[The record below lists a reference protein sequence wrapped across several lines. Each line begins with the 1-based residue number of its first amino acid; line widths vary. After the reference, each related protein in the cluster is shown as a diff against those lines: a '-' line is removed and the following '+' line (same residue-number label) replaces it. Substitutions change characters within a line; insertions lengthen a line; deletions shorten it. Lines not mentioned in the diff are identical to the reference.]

1 MVRLLTSVALAA
13 LLAASQG
20 ILLRG
25 RSDDVPGAVPV
36 SEVGCCV
43 FGCGRL
49 LEVSISSATADAI
62 GLRRVLCPPAP
73 AVDDSAQVMSGT
85 ARVQGCLCGVT
96 KSGSCISCPIPSA
109 KEAAPASAADDAVKS
124 TVGAARVQGCQC
136 GAQKCGGLQTSTSE
150 GDTGRQR

>member
-73 AVDDSAQVMSGT
+73 A
-85 ARVQGCLCGVT
+85 
-96 KSGSCISCPIPSA
+96 
-109 KEAAPASAADDAVKS
+109 ADDAV
-124 TVGAARVQGCQC
+124 AARVQGCPC
-136 GAQKCGGLQTSTSE
+136 GTQKSGMCIPCFEAQAPAADDAVAARIQGCPCGTQKSGMCIPCFEAAPVEAKSAKSAKRAT
-150 GDTGRQR
+150 

>member
-73 AVDDSAQVMSGT
+73 A
-85 ARVQGCLCGVT
+85 
-96 KSGSCISCPIPSA
+96 
-109 KEAAPASAADDAVKS
+109 ADDAVKS
-124 TVGAARVQGCQC
+124 TVGAARVQGCPC
-136 GAQKCGGLQTSTSE
+136 GTQKSGMCIPCFEAQAPASAADDAVAARVQGCPCGTQKSGMCIPCFEAAPVEAKSAKSAK
-150 GDTGRQR
+150 RAA

>member
-73 AVDDSAQVMSGT
+73 A
-85 ARVQGCLCGVT
+85 
-96 KSGSCISCPIPSA
+96 
-109 KEAAPASAADDAVKS
+109 ADDA
-124 TVGAARVQGCQC
+124 VGAARVQGCPC
-136 GAQKCGGLQTSTSE
+136 GTQKSGMCIPCFEAAPVEAKSAKSAK
-150 GDTGRQR
+150 RAA